1 MECSCSDNRRGAY
14 SLRFD
19 REAVPHARV
28 VLITPRGGAYRGDSR
43 WLCEATGR
51 SCYLFVSLLYVRTSE
66 TAPIDLGCVWHELKR
81 ID

>member
-19 REAVPHARV
+19 WEAVSRARV
-28 VLITPRGGAYRGDSR
+28 ALITPRGGAYRGDGK
-43 WLCEATGR
+43 WLRESTGR

-66 TAPIDLGCVWHELKR
+66 TALIDVGCVWHEPKR